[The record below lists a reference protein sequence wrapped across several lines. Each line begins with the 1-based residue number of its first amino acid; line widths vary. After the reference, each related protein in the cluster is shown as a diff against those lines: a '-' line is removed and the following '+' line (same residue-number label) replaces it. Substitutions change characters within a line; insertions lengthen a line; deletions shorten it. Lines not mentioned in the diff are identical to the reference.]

1 MSKFFA
7 KPLGA
12 LLKFVFDLVSK
23 IGTEP
28 ANVSFYAMAI
38 ILTTIIFKFIL
49 LPIGLKQNK
58 SMKKMQEIQPE
69 IKEIQDKYKNDPQTL
84 QAKVSK
90 VYKDNNVSPFSGCLI
105 LIIQI
110 PIILGF
116 FKALRDPVTYV
127 FKNPQTY
134 EALNKVF
141 LWIPN
146 LEKPDPYVWGLP
158 LLAGITTFLQS
169 RLMSGQT
176 AVDDQA
182 ASTQKTM
189 NMILP
194 LMIWWSARAFPAGLA
209 LYWTISNIFQIVQQI
224 ITNRSFGKIK
234 EELK

>member
-12 LLKFVFDLVSK
+12 LLKFVFNLVSK

>member
-12 LLKFVFDLVSK
+12 LLKFIFDLVSK

-58 SMKKMQEIQPE
+58 SMKKMQEIQPK

-146 LEKPDPYVWGLP
+146 LEKPDPYMWGLP

-209 LYWTISNIFQIVQQI
+209 LYWTVSNIFQIVQQI